1 VDDEPFIYRS
11 EVTAL
16 LFTVS
21 DISDTLDKLL
31 RLLGG
36 SDEEEEDQ

>member
-1 VDDEPFIYRS
+1 VEDEPIIYRG

-31 RLLGG
+31 SLLGG